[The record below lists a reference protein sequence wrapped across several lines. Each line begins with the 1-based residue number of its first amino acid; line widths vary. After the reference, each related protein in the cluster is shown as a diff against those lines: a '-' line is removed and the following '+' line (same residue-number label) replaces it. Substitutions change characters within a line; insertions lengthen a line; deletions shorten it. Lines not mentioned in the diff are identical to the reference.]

1 MVCVVACVFLS
12 FFFFSH
18 SPEKTQTSFGQKS
31 VYLPVNVS
39 QSRHNCVR
47 AAVLSTSCLMFYALL
62 SESDD
67 TAADSPLSQQPLISI
82 ARPFNLLSSSIYTL
96 LLPSLPLL
104 CLLSPNSR
112 SLFFLTA
119 ELQRFGFILFLF
131 FIRFLPRCSFNAH
144 QSCLSSFLMPLLFIL
159 LSSGMARRHFKMC
172 NNLLD
177 QENYKLLDEKP

>member
-1 MVCVVACVFLS
+1 MSVYGKQWWQVEIIPEDVAKCESSNPSQQGCELFCVVACVF
-12 FFFFSH
+12 FSPH

-47 AAVLSTSCLMFYALL
+47 PAVLSTSCLMFYALL

-82 ARPFNLLSSSIYTL
+82 MRPFNLFCSSIYTL

-112 SLFFLTA
+112 SFFFLSA

-131 FIRFLPRCSFNAH
+131 FHPLSAEMFL
-144 QSCLSSFLMPLLFIL
+144 
-159 LSSGMARRHFKMC
+159 
-172 NNLLD
+172 
-177 QENYKLLDEKP
+177 